1 MRRRPVAGE
10 AGGNVLHRGDWRLA
24 PGAGEAFRG
33 EGSGAAGGANEER
46 AVPDHDEVMMAI
58 ATVIDPEAGMN
69 VVDLGLVY
77 GVVVDADRVVVTM
90 TMTTPSCPV
99 GDYLAGAVRDAILD
113 AHPQCAV
120 TVEVTFDPP
129 WTPDRMSDA
138 ARAKFGW

>member
-1 MRRRPVAGE
+1 MPGL
-10 AGGNVLHRGDWRLA
+10 GG
-24 PGAGEAFRG
+24 AFRG
-33 EGSGAAGGANEER
+33 EGIRAAGGAKEEM

-58 ATVIDPEAGMN
+58 ATVLDPEAGMN

-99 GDYLAGAVRDAILD
+99 GDYLADAVRDAILD